1 MVLGLWYCFNILTI
15 KMKVDSKVENLV
27 VGYPSFGQVLEIY
40 EIWKLQP
47 SFVFTPKGPEDPEK
61 K

>member
-1 MVLGLWYCFNILTI
+1 
-15 KMKVDSKVENLV
+15 MKVDSKVEKLV

-47 SFVFTPKGPEDPEK
+47 SFVFIPKGPEDPEK